1 MKISILQVVATLN
14 AEEEISVVSDLDT
27 FSYQGVSYPIAE
39 SKPFQLRLANVDNKK
54 LKISGDTDV
63 VLVLSCDRCLKEV
76 PMTFDLRIER
86 ELSISDGQ
94 VVSEDAEEI
103 PFLDETELDVDR
115 LIYDEILVNWP
126 TKVLCQEDCKGLCPV
141 CGQDLNERDCG
152 CDRQVAD
159 PRMARFQEVFDQC
172 KEV

>member
-94 VVSEDAEEI
+94 VVSEDTEEI

>member
-141 CGQDLNERDCG
+141 CGQNLNERDCG
-152 CDRQVAD
+152 CDRQVVD
-159 PRMARFQEVFDQC
+159 PRMARFQEVCDQC

>member
-14 AEEEISVVSDLDT
+14 AEEEISVVSDLNV
-27 FSYQGVSYPIAE
+27 FHYQGMSYPITE
-39 SKPFQLRLANVDNKK
+39 SKPFQLRLVNVDNKK

-63 VLVLSCDRCLKEV
+63 EVVLSCDRCLKEV
-76 PMTFDLRIER
+76 PMTFDIHICR
-86 ELSISDGQ
+86 ELRISDGQ
-94 VVSEDAEEI
+94 VVSEEAEEM
-103 PFLDETELDVDR
+103 PYLDEVTLDVDR